1 MKNVNSRFI
10 GQGLLLVL
18 GLVLIFGGVVTGKHG
33 ATVVGIC
40 CLGAVGSLQYLGR
53 KKGRTGG
60 QMGHTP

>member
-1 MKNVNSRFI
+1 MMKVNWRLI
-10 GQGLLLVL
+10 AQGLLLVL
-18 GLVLIFGGVVTGKHG
+18 GLVLIVGGVVTGKHG

-53 KKGRTGG
+53 KKGRTGE